1 MSKNKYLVKELM
13 SDTQNIFDRIKKKID
28 SRTRAAIT
36 VKLGTTTHLASVKK
50 LNSELKLLDQE
61 VERASRY
68 SYLKP
73 PSIKSI
79 KKPFIKKRYMTPI
92 VLKKYFVS
100 GNVEIKTNY
109 TYETKKRGQQKSRD

>member
-1 MSKNKYLVKELM
+1 M
-13 SDTQNIFDRIKKKID
+13 KKID

-61 VERASRY
+61 VERASRD

-79 KKPFIKKRYMTPI
+79 KKPFIKKNIYDTNSI
-92 VLKKYFVS
+92 KKIFCF
-100 GNVEIKTNY
+100 
-109 TYETKKRGQQKSRD
+109 R